1 MKKNITLKVQDLDVS
16 GQLKYEND
24 NKAEIFLTLPLNQ
37 SHYFKKLYDN
47 PEAFNINGKFEDD
60 SEFTA
65 FYSHVIQALHT
76 PTNNSDVNT
85 FKALIDFYSNE
96 ESDILIKYKIDI
108 GKLYLNASD
117 VNDEMNVK
125 KVDIKFSSINQWIP
139 NDENK
144 KIFIKQN
151 DCYITISNNFITI
164 EPSAVVTLQHLNR
177 IVFDLLVFFEVLV
190 LNNTVNSIEKYIY
203 AIDDTKI
210 EEVMR
215 YNQEAKIS
223 EQFLFSYDT
232 NSIERILN
240 RWFEAKNTYGKI
252 FDYLSGILNEN
263 SIVHLELKY
272 FALAQWIEGYS
283 REFLN
288 NKVQIIINE
297 CVENSDDKNLLLSQS
312 QNSNNFRKNLRD
324 IFRCKDLKTIL
335 GITNSKDQSSFIDQI
350 ICYRNH
356 LTHIN
361 IKDDLNNKQMSN
373 LYEILKDMIY
383 ILLMKELEVQIEE
396 KYIVEIKRKY
406 TSYTNFQAS
415 IEKCK
420 DK

>member
-1 MKKNITLKVQDLDVS
+1 MEKNFTLKVEDLDVT

-24 NKAEIFLTLPLNQ
+24 NKSEIFLTLPKNK
-37 SHYFKKLYDN
+37 SHFFQKLFDN
-47 PEAFNINGKFEDD
+47 SEPFNINGKFDD
-60 SEFTA
+60 NSEFTA
-65 FYSHVIQALHT
+65 FKNYVVSYSLVE
-76 PTNNSDVNT
+76 NS
-85 FKALIDFYSNE
+85 KL
-96 ESDILIKYKIDI
+96 KYKIYI

-117 VNDEMNVK
+117 VNDELSVK
-125 KVDIKFSSINQWIP
+125 KVDIKFSSIDKWIP
-139 NDENK
+139 SNENK

-151 DCYITISNNFITI
+151 DCYITISNNFIAI
-164 EPSAVVTLQHLNR
+164 EPSVVVTLKHLNK
-177 IVFDLLVFFEVLV
+177 ILFDLRVFFEVLV
-190 LNNTVNSIEKYIY
+190 LNNDVNNIEKYIY

-215 YNQEAKIS
+215 YKS
-223 EQFLFSYDT
+223 EQPTEENFLFSYDT
-232 NSIERILN
+232 NAIEDILN

-252 FDYLSGILNEN
+252 FDYLSGILNES
-263 SIVHLELKY
+263 SIVYTELKY

-283 REFLN
+283 KEFLN
-288 NKVQIIINE
+288 NKVQTIINE
-297 CVENSDDKNLLLSQS
+297 CVENSDDQKLLLSQS

-335 GITNSKDQSSFIDQI
+335 GIKKSDDQSDFIEQI

-361 IKDDLNNKQMSN
+361 IKDELNNKQMLN

-383 ILLMKELEVQIEE
+383 ILLMKELEIQIEE
-396 KYIVEIKRKY
+396 KHIVEIKRKY
-406 TSYTNFQAS
+406 LRYANFQAS